1 MLVQVWEQIKA
12 SPNVI
17 LINIVGL
24 LLLGLTSLYSISIL
38 QEENSSNA
46 FAKQILFLGPA
57 ILLMFIM
64 TYSK

>member
-24 LLLGLTSLYSISIL
+24 LLL
-38 QEENSSNA
+38 
-46 FAKQILFLGPA
+46 
-57 ILLMFIM
+57 
-64 TYSK
+64 